1 MNGKRKSESVAAAAV
16 SHKQF
21 MRYIENKKYRR
32 RRREREREREKEGR
46 EREKSRGRRRG
57 RRREREG
64 EGEKDGLI
72 DSIGIGR

>member
-32 RRREREREREKEGR
+32 RRRERERKGGRDR
-46 EREKSRGRRRG
+46 EREKQREKERERG
-57 RRREREG
+57 REREG

>member
-1 MNGKRKSESVAAAAV
+1 MNGKRKSESVAAAV
-16 SHKQF
+16 PHKQF

-32 RRREREREREKEGR
+32 RRRERERKGGRDR
-46 EREKSRGRRRG
+46 EREKQREKERERG
-57 RRREREG
+57 REREG